1 MNGAT
6 PKQVFS
12 ASFLSAVEELASR
25 QGGVVSAWRL
35 ESAPMVW
42 QPVNFRGVPQADP
55 DNVIS
60 LPGYQNRGSEN
71 NVFVAT
77 GVGIEARDVI
87 PAGQGG
93 HLDASGKPMAHRDD
107 QMSLYTSF
115 DHKPLPIDRRT
126 VEQQSVSR
134 QELQVPAGTP

>member
-1 MNGAT
+1 
-6 PKQVFS
+6 
-12 ASFLSAVEELASR
+12 SFLSAVEELASG
-25 QGGVVSAWRL
+25 QGDVVSDWRL

-55 DNVIS
+55 NNVIS

-107 QMSLYTSF
+107 QMDLYTAF
-115 DHKPLPIDRRT
+115 RHKTLPFERAEVAR
-126 VEQQSVSR
+126 EAVS
-134 QELQVPAGTP
+134 EIVLEVFSEAP